1 MATYTTKQ
9 QKAVLD
15 CLSERAD
22 SPVSAAAIVDAL
34 REQGE
39 HIGIA
44 TVYRQLESSNGR
56 AASTRSRRTRARTIS
71 SAPTAAHRTAASLS
85 ASAAGASCTST
96 ATSSRRSTSI
106 WSMSTAFP
114 SIPARRCSTA
124 CAASV
129 RRAHETHCFLFLAL
143 ALAFSLTACTVPV
156 EKADDGKIQIVATLF
171 PYYDFARAI
180 AGDRADVTLLLSPGR
195 EAHSFE
201 PTPLD
206 AVTISESD
214 VFLYNGGEGEYWVD
228 SMLGAAGENIAVIAR
243 MMDYVDAL
251 DEEYVEGMQGADGHD
266 HDHEHGSHDDHD
278 DHDHDHEEDEH
289 DSDEV
294 EYDEHIWTSPKNAV
308 VLCRAVC
315 DAICKADPAN
325 EDFYRANCDG
335 YCAQIEALDARF
347 ASLCESAPHKLLVFA
362 DRFPM
367 LYFCREF
374 GLDYR
379 AAFHGCSGDTEPS
392 LATIKYL
399 IDKVEDE
406 DIPVVYTID
415 FGTKKVAA
423 VVSECTGAAVDTLYS
438 MQTVSRADFDAGETY
453 LTLMERNYEALRK
466 GLNE

>member
-1 MATYTTKQ
+1 MK
-9 QKAVLD
+9 
-15 CLSERAD
+15 R
-22 SPVSAAAIVDAL
+22 I
-34 REQGE
+34 
-39 HIGIA
+39 
-44 TVYRQLESSNGR
+44 
-56 AASTRSRRTRARTIS
+56 IS
-71 SAPTAAHRTAASLS
+71 L
-85 ASAAGASCTST
+85 
-96 ATSSRRSTSI
+96 
-106 WSMSTAFP
+106 
-114 SIPARRCSTA
+114 
-124 CAASV
+124 
-129 RRAHETHCFLFLAL
+129 LLAL

-180 AGDRADVTLLLSPGR
+180 VGDRADVTLLLSPGR

-206 AVTISESD
+206 AVTISEAD

-228 SMLGAAGENIAVIAR
+228 SMLGAAGENIAVVAR

-315 DAICKADPAN
+315 DTICKADPAN
-325 EDFYRANCDG
+325 EDFYRANCDD
-335 YCAQIEALDARF
+335 YCAQLEDLDVRF
-347 ASLCESAPHKLLVFA
+347 SALCESAPRRLLIFA

-367 LYFCREF
+367 LYFCREY

-392 LATIKYL
+392 LATIKFL

-406 DIPVVYTID
+406 NIPVVYTID

-423 VVSECTGAAVDTLYS
+423 VVSECTGAAIETLYS

-453 LTLMERNYEALRK
+453 LTLMERNFEALRK
-466 GLNE
+466 GLNA

>member
-1 MATYTTKQ
+1 MK
-9 QKAVLD
+9 
-15 CLSERAD
+15 R
-22 SPVSAAAIVDAL
+22 
-34 REQGE
+34 
-39 HIGIA
+39 IA
-44 TVYRQLESSNGR
+44 S
-56 AASTRSRRTRARTIS
+56 
-71 SAPTAAHRTAASLS
+71 
-85 ASAAGASCTST
+85 
-96 ATSSRRSTSI
+96 
-106 WSMSTAFP
+106 F
-114 SIPARRCSTA
+114 
-124 CAASV
+124 
-129 RRAHETHCFLFLAL
+129 FLAL

-278 DHDHDHEEDEH
+278 HDHEEDEH
-289 DSDEV
+289 DSDEI

-315 DAICKADPAN
+315 DAICRADAEN
-325 EDFYRANCDG
+325 AAFYRANCEN
-335 YCAQIEALDARF
+335 YCAQLEDLDARF
-347 ASLCESAPHKLLVFA
+347 AALCESAPRRLLIFA

-367 LYFCREF
+367 LYFCREY

-392 LATIKYL
+392 LATIKFL

-406 DIPVVYTID
+406 NIPVVYTID

-423 VVSECTGAAVDTLYS
+423 VVSECTGAAIETLYS

-453 LTLMERNYEALRK
+453 LTLMERNFEALRK

>member
-1 MATYTTKQ
+1 MK
-9 QKAVLD
+9 
-15 CLSERAD
+15 R
-22 SPVSAAAIVDAL
+22 I
-34 REQGE
+34 
-39 HIGIA
+39 
-44 TVYRQLESSNGR
+44 
-56 AASTRSRRTRARTIS
+56 IS
-71 SAPTAAHRTAASLS
+71 L
-85 ASAAGASCTST
+85 
-96 ATSSRRSTSI
+96 
-106 WSMSTAFP
+106 
-114 SIPARRCSTA
+114 
-124 CAASV
+124 
-129 RRAHETHCFLFLAL
+129 LLAL
-143 ALAFSLTACTVPV
+143 ALAFSLTACTAPA
-156 EKADDGKIQIVATLF
+156 EKADGGKLQIVTTLF

-180 AGDRADVTLLLSPGR
+180 VGDRADVTLLLSPGR

-228 SMLGAAGENIAVIAR
+228 SMLDAAGENIAVVAR

-315 DAICKADPAN
+315 DAICRADAEN
-325 EDFYRANCDG
+325 AAFYRANCEN
-335 YCAQIEALDARF
+335 YCAQLEDLDARF
-347 ASLCESAPHKLLVFA
+347 AALCESAPRRLLIFA

-367 LYFCREF
+367 LYFCREY

-392 LATIKYL
+392 LATIKFL

-406 DIPVVYTID
+406 NIPVVYTID

-423 VVSECTGAAVDTLYS
+423 VVSECTGAAIETLYS

-453 LTLMERNYEALRK
+453 LTLMERNFEALRK
-466 GLNE
+466 GLNA

>member
-1 MATYTTKQ
+1 MK
-9 QKAVLD
+9 
-15 CLSERAD
+15 R
-22 SPVSAAAIVDAL
+22 
-34 REQGE
+34 
-39 HIGIA
+39 IA
-44 TVYRQLESSNGR
+44 S
-56 AASTRSRRTRARTIS
+56 
-71 SAPTAAHRTAASLS
+71 
-85 ASAAGASCTST
+85 
-96 ATSSRRSTSI
+96 
-106 WSMSTAFP
+106 F
-114 SIPARRCSTA
+114 
-124 CAASV
+124 
-129 RRAHETHCFLFLAL
+129 FLAL

-180 AGDRADVTLLLSPGR
+180 VGNSADVTLLLSPGR

-228 SMLGAAGENIAVIAR
+228 SMLDAAGENIAVIAR

-289 DSDEV
+289 DRDEV

-347 ASLCESAPHKLLVFA
+347 ASLCESAPRKLLVFA

>member
-1 MATYTTKQ
+1 MYK
-9 QKAVLD
+9 
-15 CLSERAD
+15 
-22 SPVSAAAIVDAL
+22 
-34 REQGE
+34 
-39 HIGIA
+39 
-44 TVYRQLESSNGR
+44 RQ
-56 AASTRSRRTRARTIS
+56 I
-71 SAPTAAHRTAASLS
+71 
-85 ASAAGASCTST
+85 
-96 ATSSRRSTSI
+96 
-106 WSMSTAFP
+106 
-114 SIPARRCSTA
+114 
-124 CAASV
+124 
-129 RRAHETHCFLFLAL
+129 
-143 ALAFSLTACTVPV
+143 
-156 EKADDGKIQIVATLF
+156 
-171 PYYDFARAI
+171 
-180 AGDRADVTLLLSPGR
+180 
-195 EAHSFE
+195 
-201 PTPLD
+201 
-206 AVTISESD
+206 
-214 VFLYNGGEGEYWVD
+214 YNGGESELWVED
-228 SMLGAAGENIAVIAR
+228 ILDAAGEAIPYRLA
-243 MMDYVDAL
+243 MMDCVETYR
-251 DEEYVEGMQGADGHD
+251 EEYAEGMQGSHD
-266 HDHEHGSHDDHD
+266 HAHDEHGEHDDHEA
-278 DHDHDHEEDEH
+278 HDGHLHDGHEEEI
-289 DSDEV
+289 

-325 EDFYRANCDG
+325 EDFYRANCDD

-423 VVSECTGAAVDTLYS
+423 VVNECTGAAVDTLYS

>member
-1 MATYTTKQ
+1 MK
-9 QKAVLD
+9 
-15 CLSERAD
+15 R
-22 SPVSAAAIVDAL
+22 I
-34 REQGE
+34 
-39 HIGIA
+39 
-44 TVYRQLESSNGR
+44 
-56 AASTRSRRTRARTIS
+56 
-71 SAPTAAHRTAASLS
+71 ASL
-85 ASAAGASCTST
+85 
-96 ATSSRRSTSI
+96 
-106 WSMSTAFP
+106 
-114 SIPARRCSTA
+114 
-124 CAASV
+124 
-129 RRAHETHCFLFLAL
+129 LLAL
-143 ALAFSLTACTVPV
+143 VLVFSLTACAAPA
-156 EKADDGKIQIVATLF
+156 EKSGDGKIQIVATLF

-180 AGDRADVTLLLSPGR
+180 VGDRADVTLLLSPGR

-206 AVTISESD
+206 AVTISEAD

-228 SMLGAAGENIAVIAR
+228 SMLDAAGENIAVIAR

-251 DEEYVEGMQGADGHD
+251 DEEYVEGMQGADDHGHD
-266 HDHEHGSHDDHD
+266 G
-278 DHDHDHEEDEH
+278 HDHEEDEH

-325 EDFYRANCDG
+325 EDFYRANCDD
-335 YCAQIEALDARF
+335 YCAQIEELDARF
-347 ASLCESAPHKLLVFA
+347 AALCMSAPRKLLVFA

-374 GLDYR
+374 DLDYR

-406 DIPVVYTID
+406 NIPVVYTID

-423 VVSECTGAAVDTLYS
+423 VVSECTGAAVGTLYS

>member
-1 MATYTTKQ
+1 MK
-9 QKAVLD
+9 
-15 CLSERAD
+15 R
-22 SPVSAAAIVDAL
+22 
-34 REQGE
+34 
-39 HIGIA
+39 IA
-44 TVYRQLESSNGR
+44 S
-56 AASTRSRRTRARTIS
+56 
-71 SAPTAAHRTAASLS
+71 
-85 ASAAGASCTST
+85 
-96 ATSSRRSTSI
+96 
-106 WSMSTAFP
+106 F
-114 SIPARRCSTA
+114 
-124 CAASV
+124 
-129 RRAHETHCFLFLAL
+129 FLAL

-180 AGDRADVTLLLSPGR
+180 VGDRADVTLLLSPGR

-243 MMDYVDAL
+243 MMDYVDVL
-251 DEEYVEGMQGADGHD
+251 DEEYVEGMQGVDGHD

-278 DHDHDHEEDEH
+278 HEEDEH
-289 DSDEV
+289 DSDEI

-315 DAICKADPAN
+315 DAICRADAEN
-325 EDFYRANCDG
+325 AAFYRANCEN
-335 YCAQIEALDARF
+335 YCAQLEDLDARF
-347 ASLCESAPHKLLVFA
+347 AALCESAPRRLLIFA

-367 LYFCREF
+367 LYFCRP
-374 GLDYR
+374 
-379 AAFHGCSGDTEPS
+379 AFHGCSGDTEPS
-392 LATIKYL
+392 LATIKFL

-406 DIPVVYTID
+406 NIPVVYTID

-423 VVSECTGAAVDTLYS
+423 VVSECTGAAIETLYS

-453 LTLMERNYEALRK
+453 LTLMERNFEALRK
-466 GLNE
+466 GLNA

>member
-1 MATYTTKQ
+1 MK
-9 QKAVLD
+9 
-15 CLSERAD
+15 
-22 SPVSAAAIVDAL
+22 
-34 REQGE
+34 
-39 HIGIA
+39 HI
-44 TVYRQLESSNGR
+44 
-56 AASTRSRRTRARTIS
+56 AS
-71 SAPTAAHRTAASLS
+71 
-85 ASAAGASCTST
+85 
-96 ATSSRRSTSI
+96 
-106 WSMSTAFP
+106 F
-114 SIPARRCSTA
+114 
-124 CAASV
+124 
-129 RRAHETHCFLFLAL
+129 FLAL

-180 AGDRADVTLLLSPGR
+180 VGDRADVTLLLSPGR

-278 DHDHDHEEDEH
+278 DHDDHDHDHEEDEH

-315 DAICKADPAN
+315 DAICRADAEN
-325 EDFYRANCDG
+325 AAFYRANCEN
-335 YCAQIEALDARF
+335 YCAQLEDLDARF
-347 ASLCESAPHKLLVFA
+347 AALCESAPRRLLIFA

-367 LYFCREF
+367 LYFCREY

-392 LATIKYL
+392 LATIKFL

-406 DIPVVYTID
+406 NIPVVYTID

-423 VVSECTGAAVDTLYS
+423 VVSECTGAAIEMLYS

-453 LTLMERNYEALRK
+453 LTLMERNFEALRK
-466 GLNE
+466 GLNA

>member
-1 MATYTTKQ
+1 MK
-9 QKAVLD
+9 
-15 CLSERAD
+15 R
-22 SPVSAAAIVDAL
+22 
-34 REQGE
+34 
-39 HIGIA
+39 IA
-44 TVYRQLESSNGR
+44 S
-56 AASTRSRRTRARTIS
+56 
-71 SAPTAAHRTAASLS
+71 
-85 ASAAGASCTST
+85 
-96 ATSSRRSTSI
+96 
-106 WSMSTAFP
+106 F
-114 SIPARRCSTA
+114 
-124 CAASV
+124 
-129 RRAHETHCFLFLAL
+129 FLAL

-156 EKADDGKIQIVATLF
+156 EKADDGKLQIVTTLF

-180 AGDRADVTLLLSPGR
+180 AQDRADVTLLLSPGR

-206 AVTISESD
+206 AVTISEAD
-214 VFLYNGGEGEYWVD
+214 VFLYNGGEGEYWVE
-228 SMLGAAGENIAVIAR
+228 SMLDAAGEHIAVASR

-315 DAICKADPAN
+315 DAICRADAEN
-325 EDFYRANCDG
+325 AAFYRANCEN
-335 YCAQIEALDARF
+335 YCAQLEDLDARF
-347 ASLCESAPHKLLVFA
+347 AALCESAPRRLLIFA

-392 LATIKYL
+392 LATIKFL

-406 DIPVVYTID
+406 NIPVVYTID

-423 VVSECTGAAVDTLYS
+423 VVSECTGAAIETLYS

-453 LTLMERNYEALRK
+453 LTLMERNFEALRK
-466 GLNE
+466 GLNA

>member
-1 MATYTTKQ
+1 MKRIASFLF
-9 QKAVLD
+9 ALALVL
-15 CLSERAD
+15 
-22 SPVSAAAIVDAL
+22 
-34 REQGE
+34 
-39 HIGIA
+39 
-44 TVYRQLESSNGR
+44 
-56 AASTRSRRTRARTIS
+56 
-71 SAPTAAHRTAASLS
+71 SL
-85 ASAAGASCTST
+85 A
-96 ATSSRRSTSI
+96 
-106 WSMSTAFP
+106 
-114 SIPARRCSTA
+114 A
-124 CAASV
+124 CAAP
-129 RRAHETHCFLFLAL
+129 A
-143 ALAFSLTACTVPV
+143 
-156 EKADDGKIQIVATLF
+156 EKTDDGKLQIVATLF

-180 AGDRADVTLLLSPGR
+180 VGDRADVTLLLSPGR

-278 DHDHDHEEDEH
+278 HDHEDEH
-289 DSDEV
+289 DSDEI

-315 DAICKADPAN
+315 DAICRADAEN
-325 EDFYRANCDG
+325 AAFYRANCEN
-335 YCAQIEALDARF
+335 YCAQLEDLDARF
-347 ASLCESAPHKLLVFA
+347 AALCESAPRRLLIFA

-367 LYFCREF
+367 LYFCREY

-392 LATIKYL
+392 LATIKFL

-406 DIPVVYTID
+406 NIPVVYTID

-423 VVSECTGAAVDTLYS
+423 VVSECTGAAIETLYS

-453 LTLMERNYEALRK
+453 LTLMERNFEALRK
-466 GLNE
+466 GLNA

>member
-1 MATYTTKQ
+1 MK
-9 QKAVLD
+9 
-15 CLSERAD
+15 R
-22 SPVSAAAIVDAL
+22 
-34 REQGE
+34 
-39 HIGIA
+39 IA
-44 TVYRQLESSNGR
+44 S
-56 AASTRSRRTRARTIS
+56 
-71 SAPTAAHRTAASLS
+71 
-85 ASAAGASCTST
+85 
-96 ATSSRRSTSI
+96 
-106 WSMSTAFP
+106 F
-114 SIPARRCSTA
+114 
-124 CAASV
+124 
-129 RRAHETHCFLFLAL
+129 FLAL

-228 SMLGAAGENIAVIAR
+228 SMLDAAGENIAVIAR

-347 ASLCESAPHKLLVFA
+347 ASLCESAPRKLLVFA

>member
-1 MATYTTKQ
+1 MK
-9 QKAVLD
+9 
-15 CLSERAD
+15 R
-22 SPVSAAAIVDAL
+22 
-34 REQGE
+34 
-39 HIGIA
+39 IA
-44 TVYRQLESSNGR
+44 S
-56 AASTRSRRTRARTIS
+56 
-71 SAPTAAHRTAASLS
+71 
-85 ASAAGASCTST
+85 
-96 ATSSRRSTSI
+96 
-106 WSMSTAFP
+106 F
-114 SIPARRCSTA
+114 
-124 CAASV
+124 
-129 RRAHETHCFLFLAL
+129 FLAL

-156 EKADDGKIQIVATLF
+156 EKADDGKLQIVATLF

-180 AGDRADVTLLLSPGR
+180 VGDRADVTLLLSPGR

-228 SMLGAAGENIAVIAR
+228 SMLGAAGEHIAVIAR

-266 HDHEHGSHDDHD
+266 HDHEHGSHDDHDDHD

-315 DAICKADPAN
+315 DAICRADAEN
-325 EDFYRANCDG
+325 AAFYRANCEN
-335 YCAQIEALDARF
+335 YCAQLEDLDARF
-347 ASLCESAPHKLLVFA
+347 AALCESAPRRLLIFA

-392 LATIKYL
+392 LATIKFL

-406 DIPVVYTID
+406 NIPVVYTID

-423 VVSECTGAAVDTLYS
+423 VVSECTGAAIETLYS

-453 LTLMERNYEALRK
+453 LTLMERNFEALRK
-466 GLNE
+466 GLNA

>member
-1 MATYTTKQ
+1 MK
-9 QKAVLD
+9 
-15 CLSERAD
+15 R
-22 SPVSAAAIVDAL
+22 
-34 REQGE
+34 
-39 HIGIA
+39 IA
-44 TVYRQLESSNGR
+44 S
-56 AASTRSRRTRARTIS
+56 
-71 SAPTAAHRTAASLS
+71 
-85 ASAAGASCTST
+85 
-96 ATSSRRSTSI
+96 
-106 WSMSTAFP
+106 F
-114 SIPARRCSTA
+114 
-124 CAASV
+124 
-129 RRAHETHCFLFLAL
+129 FLAL

-206 AVTISESD
+206 AVTISEAD

-228 SMLGAAGENIAVIAR
+228 SMLDAAGENIAVIAR

-251 DEEYVEGMQGADGHD
+251 NEEYVEGMQGADGHD

-289 DSDEV
+289 DSDEI

-315 DAICKADPAN
+315 DAICRADAGN
-325 EDFYRANCDG
+325 AEFYRANCED
-335 YCAQIEALDARF
+335 YCAQLEDLDARF
-347 ASLCESAPHKLLVFA
+347 AALCESATRRLLIFA

-367 LYFCREF
+367 LYFCREY

-392 LATIKYL
+392 LATIKFL

-406 DIPVVYTID
+406 NIPVVYTID

-423 VVSECTGAAVDTLYS
+423 VVSECTGTAIETLYS

-453 LTLMERNYEALRK
+453 LTLMERNFEALRK
-466 GLNE
+466 GLNA

>member
-1 MATYTTKQ
+1 MRKRILALLLAAAT
-9 QKAVLD
+9 ALGLCACAPD
-15 CLSERAD
+15 GDRAD
-22 SPVSAAAIVDAL
+22 S
-34 REQGE
+34 GK
-39 HIGIA
+39 
-44 TVYRQLESSNGR
+44 
-56 AASTRSRRTRARTIS
+56 
-71 SAPTAAHRTAASLS
+71 LS
-85 ASAAGASCTST
+85 VV
-96 ATSSRRSTSI
+96 
-106 WSMSTAFP
+106 
-114 SIPARRCSTA
+114 CS
-124 CAASV
+124 
-129 RRAHETHCFLFLAL
+129 
-143 ALAFSLTACTVPV
+143 
-156 EKADDGKIQIVATLF
+156 LF
-171 PYYDFARAI
+171 PYYDFVRVI
-180 AGDRADVTLLLSPGR
+180 GGEWVEPRLLVAAGR

-201 PTPLD
+201 PTPAD
-206 AVTISESD
+206 VIRVSRAD
-214 VFLYNGGEGEYWVD
+214 VFVYNGGEGEYWVD
-228 SMLGAAGENIAVIAR
+228 SMLDAAGENIAVIAR

-347 ASLCESAPHKLLVFA
+347 AELCASAPRKLLVFA

-374 GLDYR
+374 GPVYR